1 MVGVAAESCA
11 PLFGDDESREVGY
24 FESVENDPANSG
36 GTKNRLRFF
45 RRLIVYRAWQSS
57 IVGDAVGHP
66 VHDTT
71 IWVVGAET
79 EADPRYVVLASL
91 THIHCG

>member
-1 MVGVAAESCA
+1 MTPQIRAEQKLPPILPEA
-11 PLFGDDESREVGY
+11 DR
-24 FESVENDPANSG
+24 
-36 GTKNRLRFF
+36 
-45 RRLIVYRAWQSS
+45 YRAWQSS

-79 EADPRYVVLASL
+79 EADPRYVVLAPL

>member
-1 MVGVAAESCA
+1 MTPQIQAEQKPPPILPEA
-11 PLFGDDESREVGY
+11 D
-24 FESVENDPANSG
+24 
-36 GTKNRLRFF
+36 
-45 RRLIVYRAWQSS
+45 RAWQSS

-79 EADPRYVVLASL
+79 EADSRYVVLASL